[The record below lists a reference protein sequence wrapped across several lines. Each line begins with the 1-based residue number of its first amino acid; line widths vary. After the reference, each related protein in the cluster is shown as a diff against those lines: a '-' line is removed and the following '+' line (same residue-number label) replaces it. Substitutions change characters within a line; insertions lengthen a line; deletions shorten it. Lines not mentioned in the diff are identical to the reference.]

1 MRLSTAAETITSAPS
16 TPIAPSRG
24 TVLGSIAESEL
35 HAINAQLETAGP
47 KEILRWTDDTFGNR
61 AIQMSSFGIEGMAI
75 WDMYWSINPKARLA
89 TIDTER
95 LFDESYELMQQIESQ
110 YNTKIEI
117 HKPDTRAVRQMVRQ
131 HGLNLF
137 YKGIDNRKLCC
148 NIRKVQPL
156 DNALNDADAWITG
169 LRRDQGMKRAEIA
182 VVEQDT
188 KHDAYKVNP
197 LANWTMDDVRKYVA
211 EHEVPYNKLHDRGY
225 PSIGCAPCT
234 RAIKPGEDERAG
246 RWWWESDPDAKECGI
261 HLTTP

>member
-1 MRLSTAAETITSAPS
+1 MPTTTAADKTAAQTTTTSAPN
-16 TPIAPSRG
+16 RG
-24 TVLGSIAESEL
+24 SVLDSISESEL
-35 HAINAQLETAGP
+35 RNVNAQLETAGP
-47 KEILRWTDDTFGNR
+47 HQILRWVDDTFGNR

-95 LFDESYELMQQIESQ
+95 LFDESYELMQRIESQ
-110 YNTKIEI
+110 YKTKIEI
-117 HKPDTRAVRQMVRQ
+117 HRPDTRQVRQMVRQ

-137 YKGIDNRKLCC
+137 YKGIENRKLCC

-156 DNALNDADAWITG
+156 DKALSDADAWITG
-169 LRRDQGMKRAEIA
+169 LRRDQGMNRSEIA

-188 KHDAYKVNP
+188 KHDSFKINP
-197 LANWTMDDVRKYVA
+197 LANWTMHDVRKYVA
-211 EHEVPYNKLHDRGY
+211 KQQVPYNKLHDKGF

-246 RWWWESDPDAKECGI
+246 RWWWETDPDAKECGI
-261 HLTTP
+261 HLPTP